1 MKGYVYKYTFSNGKI
16 YVGQTRRDVNVRH
29 REHMNPST
37 GPLNPRFWQAY
48 QELGEPKLEIIKEIE
63 EESNY
68 ELIQALNRWE
78 TYYIKKWKSDDLDF
92 GYNVK
97 SSGTTYCP
105 DKAYLDD
112 EFREIWTKIA
122 QEGYSLFHSVYDKIE
137 NSCHED
143 LTEEEKDFIKNSLLS
158 NNIFSNSLNNVMD
171 SHDYSI
177 EDKDGLFW
185 LDEAIDFAKMIFN
198 EEHWAM
204 IDKYIAHNRETIIE
218 KRTRHK
224 IVQQLSLQGD
234 LIKEYRSIDE
244 VREALSLTRTDNIMN
259 VIKGRQKTAY
269 GYVWRR
275 ASDVE

>member
-63 EESNY
+63 EENNY
-68 ELIQALNRWE
+68 ELIQALNRCE

-122 QEGYSLFHSVYDKIE
+122 QDGYSLFHSVYDKIE

-185 LDEAIDFAKMIFN
+185 LDEAIDFAKLIFN

>member
-1 MKGYVYKYTFSNGKI
+1 MKGYVYKYSFSNGKI

-63 EESNY
+63 EENNY
-68 ELIQALNRWE
+68 ELIQALNRCE

-275 ASDVE
+275 TSDVE

>member
-63 EESNY
+63 EENNY
-68 ELIQALNRWE
+68 ELIQALNRCE

-122 QEGYSLFHSVYDKIE
+122 QDGYSLFHSVYDKIE

-171 SHDYSI
+171 SHYYSI

-198 EEHWAM
+198 EGHWAM

-224 IVQQLSLQGD
+224 IIQQLSLQGD

-259 VIKGRQKTAY
+259 VIKGRQNTAY